1 MEGVKNIRKIFH
13 QADEIDRREG
23 MAAYSNYHHSFRKI
37 CKFFDFEFE
46 PFVGAFAALSPNNDY
61 LNNLRSA
68 VTIALGHREGIALE
82 RITVSTY
89 KTCASRAWRVLDGE
103 DFLAFTKGQKTRSFY
118 QNILDPNDPAP
129 VTIDGHMISIFK
141 GKRMRMNEAV
151 RFNKHYE
158 LISDAIKLVAYDE
171 RLLAN
176 QVQAILW
183 FTWKRIHKPV
193 KGDGQLNLYDQQD
206 HWQVMHSPELIEP
219 YPFL

>member
-1 MEGVKNIRKIFH
+1 MLQNLLDRI
-13 QADEIDRREG
+13 DEWLSGRCDED
-23 MAAYSNYHHSFRKI
+23 
-37 CKFFDFEFE
+37 FDPEYEITRMLIIATVIISVFTIVILQGYF
-46 PFVGAFAALSPNNDY
+46 
-61 LNNLRSA
+61 NLTHTIYQ